1 MKNKRIK
8 VKNEIKREVF
18 KMQKVSN
25 FYNTQTDNN
34 EEKGRSLITNTRK
47 DIIKKLKQSE
57 KEIENGEGIDSDM
70 AFKELRLKYG
80 YKSI

>member
-1 MKNKRIK
+1 MRTFNKLVRDKIPQINK
-8 VKNEIKREVF
+8 
-18 KMQKVSN
+18 
-25 FYNTQTDNN
+25 
-34 EEKGRSLITNTRK
+34 EKGIALIKNTRK

-80 YKSI
+80 YKPV

>member
-34 EEKGRSLITNTRK
+34 EES
-47 DIIKKLKQSE
+47 
-57 KEIENGEGIDSDM
+57 
-70 AFKELRLKYG
+70 
-80 YKSI
+80 

>member
-1 MKNKRIK
+1 MKNNRIK

-18 KMQKVSN
+18 KMQKLSN
-25 FYNTQTDNN
+25 FYNAQTENN
-34 EEKGRSLITNTRK
+34 KEKGIALIKNTRK

-80 YKSI
+80 YKPV